1 MSSTAKKELSH
12 LIVFFFFGGK
22 GGGVL
27 GKIQTHCKAAPWDH
41 DDSSHSFYL
50 FYQYSPIMFYKS

>member
-12 LIVFFFFGGK
+12 LIVFFFLGE